1 MTSLSS
7 GIKGPCPSHV
17 DDALVKHLQC
27 DVEVGQRSHLVDQAH
42 AHLGLGESLSE
53 GCVVVEHWVNHVLEV
68 TLAAQIQIF
77 ILGAAVD
84 YIRDSAEL
92 KGVVQGLLV
101 SVNSEN
107 LGSRVILLLE
117 LNDIAVLK
125 VATDEICG
133 CEVSRI
139 SDNDRVK

>member
-1 MTSLSS
+1 
-7 GIKGPCPSHV
+7 
-17 DDALVKHLQC
+17 
-27 DVEVGQRSHLVDQAH
+27 
-42 AHLGLGESLSE
+42 
-53 GCVVVEHWVNHVLEV
+53 
-68 TLAAQIQIF
+68 
-77 ILGAAVD
+77 LGAAVD

-117 LNDIAVLK
+117 LHDIAVLK